1 MLREIP
7 EEGRLKTNTQRERDG
22 LDEVIALEQV
32 IRSTDSILSLAAMS
46 KEEQLA
52 YFQKEIDEKRAKE
65 LAAIENEKKGFLDL
79 ATTQG
84 TSFIFITSD

>member
-1 MLREIP
+1 
-7 EEGRLKTNTQRERDG
+7 
-22 LDEVIALEQV
+22 
-32 IRSTDSILSLAAMS
+32 MS